1 MPSPVGHSLGGFS
14 VYLYLTVRRKGALW
28 LVVFCVLVTN
38 LPDLDFLPGWLAGEP
53 NLFHRGGS
61 HSIFVALVVGVVA
74 GLVAKLTGKGKFIPV
89 ASAAFVLYGLHLVL
103 DLFCV
108 DNSTP
113 RGFQML
119 WPLNDDYYIAP
130 MTIFG
135 DITRSPVAAE
145 FFQSLFSAHNFR
157 AVINEIVLFLPPLML
172 LWGIRGR
179 GVVETGE
186 YRFPRDNQ
194 RSQ

>member
-14 VYLYLTVRRKGALW
+14 VYLCLTARRKGTLG
-28 LVVFCVLVTN
+28 LLVFCVLITN
-38 LPDLDFLPGWLAGEP
+38 LPDLDFLPGWLTGEP

-61 HSIFVALVVGVVA
+61 HSILVALVVGVVV
-74 GLVAKLTGKGKFIPV
+74 GLVVKLTGKGKFLPV
-89 ASAAFVLYGLHLVL
+89 ASAAFVLYGIHLVL

-130 MTIFG
+130 MTIFD

-157 AVINEIVLFLPPLML
+157 AVINEIMLFLPALML

-179 GVVETGE
+179 GAVETGE
-186 YRFPRDNQ
+186 DHFLKDRQ
-194 RSQ
+194 RIR

>member
-14 VYLYLTVRRKGALW
+14 VYLCLVERGKRALW
-28 LVVFCVLVTN
+28 LFVFCVLITN

-61 HSIFVALVVGVVA
+61 HSIVVALVVGAVA
-74 GLVAKLTGKGKFIPV
+74 GLVVKLTGKGKFMPA
-89 ASAAFVLYGLHLVL
+89 ASAAFVLYGLHLLL

-108 DNSTP
+108 DNSAP
-113 RGFQML
+113 RGFQMF

-130 MTIFG
+130 VAIFG
-135 DITRSPVAAE
+135 DITRSPVAGE

-157 AVINEIVLFLPPLML
+157 AIINEIILFLPLLML

-179 GVVETGE
+179 GAVETG
-186 YRFPRDNQ
+186 RIKACSR
-194 RSQ
+194 